1 MLRPLQLPLLEP
13 HRASLEK
20 CVYCPKLSR
29 AACPVSSVEAN
40 ETVTP
45 WGKMSMA
52 YFAGRGDVPI
62 DAEHAAPAW
71 ACSGCFACRER
82 CDHKNEVATVL
93 TDARADLFAKGAAPE
108 AAQEVVRRW
117 PERARDLA
125 RAVADL
131 EGSPALEGSVKQEG
145 SARAAP
151 VTHVLIGCGYVRHS
165 PDVARDALRAVAA
178 LVGGPVRPVRSC
190 CGLPLLHAG
199 DRTGFQAA
207 ARRLAAEVA
216 GARRLVA
223 VDPGCARALLV
234 EYARVHVE
242 LREPDGSAMQA
253 PELFVDLAFAA
264 RDRLKPAGH
273 ESDGP
278 SRFRYHDPCQ
288 LGRGLGRYDE
298 PRAVLSRALGIP
310 PGELP
315 RNRAHAE
322 CSGAGGLLPATRPAT
337 SRTIAD
343 ERIAEHR
350 ALGGGTLITGC
361 GQSLH
366 RFRTRGEAAEDLVSI
381 VARALA

>member
-1 MLRPLQLPLLEP
+1 VLRPLQLPLLEP
-13 HRASLEK
+13 HRSALEK

-29 AACPVSSVEAN
+29 AACPISSVEAN

-93 TDARADLFAKGAAPE
+93 TDARAELFAKGAAPD
-108 AAQEVVRRW
+108 AAQQVVRRW
-117 PERARDLA
+117 PDRARELSRTVAALERA
-125 RAVADL
+125 
-131 EGSPALEGSVKQEG
+131 
-145 SARAAP
+145 AAP
-151 VTHVLIGCGYVRHS
+151 EGAPSAEPAAVVLIGCGYVRRS
-165 PDVARDALRAVAA
+165 PEVARDALRAVAA
-178 LVGGPVRPVRSC
+178 LVGGPARPVRSC
-190 CGLPLLHAG
+190 CGLPLLYAG
-199 DRTGFQAA
+199 DRAGFQSA

-216 GARRLVA
+216 GARRLVV

-234 EYARVHVE
+234 EYARDHVE
-242 LREPDGSAMQA
+242 LREPDGSAMRA
-253 PELFVDLAFAA
+253 PELFVDVAYAA
-264 RDRLKPAGH
+264 RDRLKPAAAGSQGPDGH
-273 ESDGP
+273 
-278 SRFRYHDPCQ
+278 RAFRYHDPCQ

-298 PRAVLSRALGIP
+298 PRAVLSRALGVA

-315 RNRAHAE
+315 RTRAQAE

-337 SRTIAD
+337 SRAIAD
-343 ERIAEHR
+343 ERIAEHH

-366 RFRTRGEAAEDLVSI
+366 RFRTRGQAAEDLVSI